1 MGRLVKLCIDNNEQL
16 ILDNI
21 YLAKNIASKYYTY
34 KLGMEYEDLVSY
46 GIMGLIDATKKFDK
60 NRGCKFSTY
69 AVLKIKSFIIDEI
82 RRHSPISR
90 NDVSNISK
98 YNSSVEELQKK
109 LLREPTDHEIARY
122 MNLSIKEVGK
132 IESNIHIMTTT
143 SLDNIIFEDNNDI
156 RVVDTVKDDD
166 KLIPSNIIEENEKL
180 EILTKAIEI
189 LKERDR
195 LVLSLYYYEELTF
208 KEIGKVLEVSES
220 RTCQL
225 HSRAIVNLRNA
236 LEKLNYNIA

>member
-1 MGRLVKLCIDNNEQL
+1 MCIDNNEQL

-21 YLAKNIASKYYTY
+21 YLVKNIASKYYTY
-34 KLGMEYEDLVSY
+34 KLGMDYEDLVSY

-82 RRHSPISR
+82 RRNSPISR

-98 YNSSVEELQKK
+98 YNSSVEELQKI
-109 LLREPTDHEIARY
+109 LLREPTDDEIAKY
-122 MNLSIKEVGK
+122 MNLSLKEVGK

-156 RVVDTVKDDD
+156 KVVDTVKDDD

-180 EILTKAIEI
+180 EILTKAIQI

-220 RTCQL
+220 RICQL

>member
-1 MGRLVKLCIDNNEQL
+1 MCIDNNEQL

>member
-1 MGRLVKLCIDNNEQL
+1 MCIDNNEQL
-16 ILDNI
+16 ILENI
-21 YLAKNIASKYYTY
+21 YLVKNIASKYYTY

-98 YNSSVEELQKK
+98 YNSSVEELQKI
-109 LLREPTDHEIARY
+109 LLREPTDYEIAKY

-132 IESNIHIMTTT
+132 IENNIHIMTTT

-156 RVVDTVKDDD
+156 TVVDTVKDDD

-220 RTCQL
+220 RICQL

>member
-21 YLAKNIASKYYTY
+21 YLVKNIASKYYTY
-34 KLGMEYEDLVSY
+34 KLGMDYEDLVSY

-82 RRHSPISR
+82 RRNSPISR

-98 YNSSVEELQKK
+98 YNSSVEELQKI
-109 LLREPTDHEIARY
+109 LLREPTDDEIAKY
-122 MNLSIKEVGK
+122 MNLSLKEVGK

-156 RVVDTVKDDD
+156 KVVDTVKDDD

-180 EILTKAIEI
+180 EILTKAIQI

-220 RTCQL
+220 RICQL

>member
-1 MGRLVKLCIDNNEQL
+1 MCIDNNEKL

-21 YLAKNIASKYYTY
+21 YLVKNIASKYYTY

-98 YNSSVEELQKK
+98 YNSSVEELQKI
-109 LLREPTDHEIARY
+109 LLREPTDYEIAKY

-156 RVVDTVKDDD
+156 TVVDTVKDDD
-166 KLIPSNIIEENEKL
+166 KLIPSNIIEENEKF

-220 RTCQL
+220 RICQL
-225 HSRAIVNLRNA
+225 HSRAIVNLKNA